1 MVSPIQVLYEV
12 KNASSIIK
20 MLDSGTSYGVS
31 EECNIDEAT
40 EEKGDEVSQRSLQ
53 FGIMPPEN
61 MGAWESSSSLETP
74 YQIGSLHPPNIGSG
88 S

>member
-1 MVSPIQVLYEV
+1 MQSLSAKLGLDITNEVLEV
-12 KNASSIIK
+12 EALQEKLGISSFEVRNA
-20 MLDSGTSYGVS
+20 
-31 EECNIDEAT
+31 AAQ
-40 EEKGDEVSQRSLQ
+40 DEVSQRSLQ